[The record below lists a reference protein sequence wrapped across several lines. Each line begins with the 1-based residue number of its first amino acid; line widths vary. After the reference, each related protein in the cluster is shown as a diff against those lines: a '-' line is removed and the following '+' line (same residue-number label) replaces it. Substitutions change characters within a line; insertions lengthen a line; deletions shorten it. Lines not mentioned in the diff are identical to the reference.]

1 MATQERDRRVVPF
14 VGADGRGLSLD
25 LIGRALFTGLSGI
38 VVMLLLAGIADPL
51 FRLLGAQDFPL
62 AYIHRLHDT
71 AVFVQSFVLLVIPLV
86 TSFRTPERRPA
97 VMVLAASGALITF
110 LVSLARGAPDQQ
122 TLLFVV
128 LLAVLAALHPARRR
142 LLQVGRPSWPLL
154 GAALLAAGPL
164 TTYAIVHIGYDRAGI
179 GPLHADLGHWQSM
192 AGLALT
198 ILFGAVFAS
207 LRPDGWRLVAWLSGV
222 AAAAVGALSVVWPQQ
237 ASSFGIGWGLAAV
250 AWGAGFSVLAEALY
264 RREEAASVDAD
275 VPEGV
280 GRA

>member
-1 MATQERDRRVVPF
+1 MAVQERDRHVVPF

-38 VVMLLLAGIADPL
+38 VVMLLLAMIADPL
-51 FRLLGAQDFPL
+51 FRLLGAEDFPL
-62 AYIHRLHDT
+62 AYIHRMHDS
-71 AVFVQSFVLLVIPLV
+71 AIFVQSLVLLVVPLV

-128 LLAVLAALHPARRR
+128 LLAVLAGLHPARRR
-142 LLQVGRPSWPLL
+142 LLRLGTPSLPLL
-154 GAALLAAGPL
+154 GVALLATAPL
-164 TTYAIVHIGYDRAGI
+164 TLYAVVHIGYDRAGI
-179 GPLHADLGHWQSM
+179 GPLHGDLGHWQNM

-198 ILFGAVFAS
+198 ILFGAVYAA

-222 AAAAVGALSVVWPQQ
+222 AAAAVGLLSLLWPQQ
-237 ASSFGIGWGLAAV
+237 ASSLGVGWGIAAV
-250 AWGAGFSVLAEALY
+250 VWGVAFSALAEATS
-264 RREEAASVDAD
+264 RRDEAAADAGA
-275 VPEGV
+275 VPV
-280 GRA
+280 GQP

>member
-1 MATQERDRRVVPF
+1 
-14 VGADGRGLSLD
+14 
-25 LIGRALFTGLSGI
+25 
-38 VVMLLLAGIADPL
+38 
-51 FRLLGAQDFPL
+51 
-62 AYIHRLHDT
+62 
-71 AVFVQSFVLLVIPLV
+71 V

-179 GPLHADLGHWQSM
+179 GPLHGDLGHWQSM

-198 ILFGAVFAS
+198 I
-207 LRPDGWRLVAWLSGV
+207 
-222 AAAAVGALSVVWPQQ
+222 
-237 ASSFGIGWGLAAV
+237 
-250 AWGAGFSVLAEALY
+250 
-264 RREEAASVDAD
+264 
-275 VPEGV
+275 
-280 GRA
+280 